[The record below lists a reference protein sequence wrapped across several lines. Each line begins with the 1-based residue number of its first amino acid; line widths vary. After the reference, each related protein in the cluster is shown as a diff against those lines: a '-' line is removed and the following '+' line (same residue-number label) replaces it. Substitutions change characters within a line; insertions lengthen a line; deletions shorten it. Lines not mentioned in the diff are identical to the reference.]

1 MCARDRIPLTGVLE
15 SAAPYLGDAEP
26 DRAPSSGRVLL
37 ATLRL
42 DALFPSSLWR
52 SPSRPPSPPPP
63 TLWAAENA
71 RRSREALA
79 AWVWT
84 FARVRGEGHDPGV
97 GELGDA
103 RPPDGPEG
111 PGPSS
116 STPRRD
122 AAGTLDPLGVASA
135 FASVPSPTAARR
147 ARAREAIAAETAA
160 AGPFFGGVP
169 DEALRAIFA
178 SLAKTSILETR
189 NSKDDAGDP
198 KDTKDD
204 GGGGPG
210 PLRSPPKKK
219 RPPSSGTASP
229 SPFGAGVGADLA
241 RVAATCRLLRDAARE
256 TAPGLRCRLFPH
268 QRDALR
274 AMCARETGRG
284 LAPHPALRRLA
295 CVGPDDDETFSGE
308 RVGGGDDARDAFFSE
323 TGAGG
328 ASEERVV
335 GSGGRERGV
344 GVQGSSGKPRFVAW
358 VLASEIRDGA
368 YFPGAFHAGP
378 SLSPRAGSCAAFA
391 DARGGVFADDPG
403 LGKSVTALAL
413 VAKTRGL
420 LPTPPPGT
428 PRSEVTRGT
437 PPSYALPA
445 PTRARALE
453 RWWARVPTAATDE
466 AEAAETERDAAR
478 RGEETSG
485 RDARGPGDAESTI
498 SRAETIDLT
507 EPSGSSLAEAA
518 AEKAEK
524 ASAEKASEEAFRER
538 ASEKEAPPPTSEWV
552 ACDDCGRWR
561 RLPSG
566 VAAPAEGEAWYCQMQ
581 DHVPPALRACSAP
594 EERPSEEE
602 WTKEAAGCYAP
613 ERERPG
619 RERNVRHFLRL
630 VRETRREERESGG
643 AASRGL
649 DDTARLCRLMVAW
662 LRRRGRA
669 EGLEPGGEG
678 LVPPADM
685 ASAGARLL
693 AKALHPL
700 PPPPPPPEEEEEE
713 EGRRRGRG
721 RGRRHPAG
729 RAVPRGG
736 VRRRPEEQHAA
747 DASFGVQ
754 AKAAFGRRE
763 DAAVSRETKGEEEIR
778 DASASGV
785 RPPRDVSVLPAL

>member
-26 DRAPSSGRVLL
+26 DRAPSSGCVLL

-116 STPRRD
+116 STPRRG
-122 AAGTLDPLGVASA
+122 AAGPLDPLGVASA

-178 SLAKTSILETR
+178 SLAKTSLLETVGPP
-189 NSKDDAGDP
+189 KCEDAGDP

-210 PLRSPPKKK
+210 LLRSPPRK
-219 RPPSSGTASP
+219 PPSSGTASP

-274 AMCARETGRG
+274 AMCAREAGRG

-295 CVGPDDDETFSGE
+295 CVGSDDDETFSGE
-308 RVGGGDDARDAFFSE
+308 RGGGDDARDAFFSE

-328 ASEERVV
+328 SSEERVD

-344 GVQGSSGKPRFVAW
+344 GVQGSSGKPLLVAW

-413 VAKTRGL
+413 VAK
-420 LPTPPPGT
+420 PGAASDAAAGDASVGGDARDAAELRA
-428 PRSEVTRGT
+428 PR
-437 PPSYALPA
+437 AD
-445 PTRARALE
+445 AREALE

-466 AEAAETERDAAR
+466 AEGGGDGAR
-478 RGEETSG
+478 RGE
-485 RDARGPGDAESTI
+485 ARGGDERTR
-498 SRAETIDLT
+498 RA
-507 EPSGSSLAEAA
+507 
-518 AEKAEK
+518 
-524 ASAEKASEEAFRER
+524 
-538 ASEKEAPPPTSEWV
+538 
-552 ACDDCGRWR
+552 
-561 RLPSG
+561 
-566 VAAPAEGEAWYCQMQ
+566 
-581 DHVPPALRACSAP
+581 
-594 EERPSEEE
+594 
-602 WTKEAAGCYAP
+602 
-613 ERERPG
+613 RPG
-619 RERNVRHFLRL
+619 GCGVDDL
-630 VRETRREERESGG
+630 
-643 AASRGL
+643 ARG
-649 DDTARLCRLMVAW
+649 DDRSHRTVGIVA
-662 LRRRGRA
+662 
-669 EGLEPGGEG
+669 
-678 LVPPADM
+678 
-685 ASAGARLL
+685 
-693 AKALHPL
+693 
-700 PPPPPPPEEEEEE
+700 
-713 EGRRRGRG
+713 
-721 RGRRHPAG
+721 
-729 RAVPRGG
+729 RGG
-736 VRRRPEEQHAA
+736 
-747 DASFGVQ
+747 G
-754 AKAAFGRRE
+754 G
-763 DAAVSRETKGEEEIR
+763 
-778 DASASGV
+778 
-785 RPPRDVSVLPAL
+785 